1 MGRHKSIR
9 KTLQTSGLTPLL
21 KVSGKAGCLK
31 PLKVPG
37 VPHISTEKQ
46 HGLQA
51 AVGLCISLM
60 AADGFG
66 IEKLAICDFL
76 FFIFFFLHGLIL
88 FPCRF
93 PHQSIQQAP
102 MMTGMNHLGPQG
114 VPSGIRPSQILP
126 DQQQQQYLRQQQQ
139 QQQQMLRVSGC

>member
-1 MGRHKSIR
+1 
-9 KTLQTSGLTPLL
+9 
-21 KVSGKAGCLK
+21 
-31 PLKVPG
+31 
-37 VPHISTEKQ
+37 
-46 HGLQA
+46 
-51 AVGLCISLM
+51 M

-66 IEKLAICDFL
+66 IEKLAVSD
-76 FFIFFFLHGLIL
+76 FFFLRGLIL